1 MSQFIDLLE
10 KKGIKLPQNV
20 VEVLENCAGY
30 TVYNTV
36 DELHV
41 AAVGGPDNLSCEVSY
56 EIPGKDRKSTRLNSS
71 HLKLSRMPSSA

>member
-41 AAVGGPDNLSCEVSY
+41 VTPKATTTSGLY
-56 EIPGKDRKSTRLNSS
+56 L
-71 HLKLSRMPSSA
+71 